1 MRINHRRGVENSI
14 TDIKTGVSNFTPG
27 GVQRKPA
34 YRLVGVRH
42 IGGANLV
49 RALMWNVGTCRPD
62 VKGGTQA
69 EDPQGSEYRCRAQG
83 RNNS

>member
-1 MRINHRRGVENSI
+1 MRINHRRGVETIIS
-14 TDIKTGVSNFTPG
+14 DIKTRVSDITLG
-27 GVQRKPA
+27 EVQRKPA

-42 IGGANLV
+42 IGGVNLV

-69 EDPQGSEYRCRAQG
+69 EDPQGSEYRSRAQG